1 MSNIDLGMVIGDT
14 GPTGPT
20 GPAGPA
26 GPTGPLPIITATAAT
41 QNTYGVPA
49 VDVTVTSGN
58 TGANFDFDFINI
70 KGNTGPTGRT
80 GATGP
85 TGPIGPTGPTGPAG
99 PAGPT
104 GPTGPAGPTG
114 ATGATGPVQ
123 GVKGHQEN
131 SYREGLVDLKI
142 DDLAFLGT
150 NITEGTAN
158 DTFDFWC
165 SVGTGFAWFSATD
178 QLNGQP
184 ATYGFLF
191 NYVYGS
197 SEVHQE
203 FWVQN
208 NSKHYYR
215 GANSSGAMPTWRHII
230 DDTGGQFTGPISF
243 KDGAAMPNA
252 STSSD
257 FFTVGFKSFTNGGSV
272 WYKGLND
279 MKSWLGLSSYLP
291 LTGGTLSNNIIVKYS
306 QYDIKKSNNGVSSD
320 EWPAFAVT
328 QDKNGYKTGFF
339 GGALYKAGGVASC
352 IYSYNRNT
360 SGTQVGS
367 NYLSVITAKDGTRSY
382 SVGNAAHFRSAIG
395 AAASSDRRLKS
406 DLKPIKEQS
415 VDFIKAITPYSYIIN
430 YERQIGLIAQDVHEA
445 DVWGTKMAFETQKD
459 IDGLDDWEK
468 MPDGTPTWKLD
479 YVRIIP
485 ALVGALQVALDRI
498 EELEKKL

>member
-1 MSNIDLGMVIGDT
+1 MSSIDLGMVIGDT

-20 GPAGPA
+20 GPAGPT

-85 TGPIGPTGPTGPAG
+85 TGPTGP
-99 PAGPT
+99 
-104 GPTGPAGPTG
+104 
-114 ATGATGPVQ
+114 TGATGPVQ
-123 GVKGHQEN
+123 GVKGHQES

-142 DDLAFLGT
+142 EDLAFLGT

-165 SVGTGFAWFSATD
+165 NVGTGFAWFSATD

-191 NYVYGS
+191 NYVYGVS
-197 SEVHQE
+197 DIHQE

-208 NSKHYYR
+208 NGKHYYR
-215 GANSSGAMPTWRHII
+215 GANTSGAMPTWTHII
-230 DDTGGQFTGPISF
+230 DSTGGQFTGPISF
-243 KDGAAMPNA
+243 KDAVAMPSA
-252 STSSD
+252 GTSTD
-257 FFTVGFKSFTNGGSV
+257 FYTVGFKAYASGGGA
-272 WYKGLND
+272 WYKGLAD
-279 MKSWLGLSSYLP
+279 MKTWLGLSTYLP
-291 LTGGTLSNNIIVKYS
+291 LSGGTLSGNIIVKWQS
-306 QYDIKKSNNGVSSD
+306 YDLKKTNNGISSNT
-320 EWPAFAVT
+320 WPAFAVT
-328 QDKNGYKTGFF
+328 SDKNGLRSGFF
-339 GGALYKAGGVASC
+339 GNAVYTNGGMAC
-352 IYSYNRNT
+352 GIWSYNYNT
-360 SGTQVGS
+360 SGTRTGDNSLTV
-367 NYLSVITAKDGTRSY
+367 VTAKDGTRSY
-382 SVGNAAHFRSAIG
+382 GVADAAKFRAAIG

-415 VDFIKAITPYSYIIN
+415 VEFIKAITPYSYIIN

-445 DVWGTKMAFETQKD
+445 DIWGTKMAFETVEG
-459 IDGLDDWEK
+459 IDGLNDWEK